1 MAKTLSRFYIR
12 KQDEHK
18 DMATL
23 FFRVQNKEHK
33 IDSIFSSQIQVDV
46 QEWRNAISSEEN
58 WMRHREKNFKLH
70 DTLAKIEMA
79 VKSEVEGM
87 HFDKKAVKEA
97 ILAVANPKKSDA
109 VKKARKAEEDTRL
122 KQEREKVAEEERQR
136 KKA

>member
-12 KQDEHK
+12 KQDENN

-23 FFRVQNKEHK
+23 FFRVQNTEHM
-33 IDSIFSSQIQVDV
+33 IDSIFSSPIQVDV

-79 VKSEVEGM
+79 VKS
-87 HFDKKAVKEA
+87 
-97 ILAVANPKKSDA
+97 
-109 VKKARKAEEDTRL
+109 
-122 KQEREKVAEEERQR
+122 
-136 KKA
+136 

>member
-12 KQDEHK
+12 KQDENK
-18 DMATL
+18 ETATL

-33 IDSIFSSQIQVDV
+33 IDSLFSSQIQVDV

-70 DTLAKIEMA
+70 DTLVKIEMA

-87 HFDKKAVKEA
+87 HFDKR
-97 ILAVANPKKSDA
+97 P
-109 VKKARKAEEDTRL
+109 
-122 KQEREKVAEEERQR
+122 
-136 KKA
+136 